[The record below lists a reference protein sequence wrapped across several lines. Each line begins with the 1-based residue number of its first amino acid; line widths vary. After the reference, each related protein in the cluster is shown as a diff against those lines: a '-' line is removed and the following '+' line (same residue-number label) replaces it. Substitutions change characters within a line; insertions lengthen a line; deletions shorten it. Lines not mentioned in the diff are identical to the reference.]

1 MAGIVRASAGAAST
15 FDRCALLSFFDL
27 GAMSKEPIKKVEL
40 KLDAWER
47 FERAVDVVAKSP
59 PQHRTKAKTKS
70 GRSPAR
76 KRGPIKRK
84 KPS

>member
-1 MAGIVRASAGAAST
+1 VAGIARASAGAAST
-15 FDRCALLSFFDL
+15 FDRSALLGRFGL
-27 GAMSKEPIKKVEL
+27 EAMSKEPIKKVEL

-59 PQHRTKAKTKS
+59 PQHRTKAKTKG

>member
-27 GAMSKEPIKKVEL
+27 GAMSKEPIKKVDL

-59 PQHRTKAKTKS
+59 PQHRTKAKTKG

-76 KRGPIKRK
+76 KRGPIKSK
-84 KPS
+84 QSS

>member
-1 MAGIVRASAGAAST
+1 MAGIARASAAAASNLRPLCLISL
-15 FDRCALLSFFDL
+15 FGLE
-27 GAMSKEPIKKVEL
+27 AMSKEPIKKVEL

-59 PQHRTKAKTKS
+59 PQHRTKAKTKG